1 MPGKGRAALKEA
13 RKNAGMTQQQVA
25 VVFSVGTHHYEGA
38 YGSATVHVPRDV
50 TLGDIEPALTNFVR
64 EAWGEK
70 EKEAEDAA

>member
-1 MPGKGRAALKEA
+1 MSD
-13 RKNAGMTQQQVA
+13 MSA

>member
-1 MPGKGRAALKEA
+1 MSD
-13 RKNAGMTQQQVA
+13 MSA
-25 VVFSVGTHHYEGA
+25 VVFPAGEHHYEGA
-38 YGSATVHVPRDV
+38 YGSATIHVPRDV